1 MRKPKI
7 DAPVADEPPS
17 SDALTPYDELH
28 LIHYIILLD
37 ADRDGVPWQEVARE
51 ALRIDATREPSRARR
66 AYETHLARA
75 KWMTKVGYR
84 DLLNAG
90 SYEADA

>member
-7 DAPVADEPPS
+7 DAPVADEPPD

-28 LIHYIILLD
+28 LILYIILLD
-37 ADRDGVPWQEVARE
+37 AERDGVPWQEVARE
-51 ALRIDATREPSRARR
+51 ALRIDATSEPDRARR
-66 AYETHLARA
+66 AYESHLARA

-84 DLLNAG
+84 HLLNAG
-90 SYEADA
+90 PFEAEA

>member
-1 MRKPKI
+1 MRKPRM
-7 DAPVADEPPS
+7 DAPIADEPPS

-28 LIHYIILLD
+28 LIHYIMLLD
-37 ADRDGVPWQEVARE
+37 ADRDGVPWQNATCD
-51 ALRIDATREPSRARR
+51 ALGIDASREPARARR

-75 KWMTKVGYR
+75 QWMTKVGYR

-90 SYEADA
+90 PYDTKS

>member
-51 ALRIDATREPSRARR
+51 ALRIDARSEPGRARR

-84 DLLNAG
+84 HLLSAG
-90 SYEADA
+90 PYEAEA